1 MDSDSNKDK
10 YNGGEQYEHAEET
23 SPSPI
28 DFEIT
33 DAALNPAEQVA
44 YGPTGVRGLVG
55 SPFIFGAAML
65 ASMGGFSFGYDQ

>member
-10 YNGGEQYEHAEET
+10 YLSGGEHYEHVVEA

-28 DFEIT
+28 HIT
-33 DAALNPAEQVA
+33 DAALNPAEQVS
-44 YGPTGVRGLVG
+44 YGPTGVRGLIS
-55 SPFIFGAAML
+55 SPFIFGAALL